1 MSGDVKEDNQPY
13 DEINITPMLDLAY
26 VLLVIFII
34 MTTASVQGVKV
45 ELPHTRNT
53 ASLAQPQT
61 RAITVTLDGAV
72 YLDAY
77 PVDMVMLEQRLSEFK
92 GNNPSLPVVL
102 KADAAA
108 HYDKVSEVLEIC
120 KKLGITEIGLVTKKS
135 SE

>member
-1 MSGDVKEDNQPY
+1 MSADVKEDNQPY

-34 MTTASVQGVKV
+34 MTTASVQGAKV
-45 ELPHTRNT
+45 ELPRTSNT
-53 ASLAQPQT
+53 ASLAKPQT

-92 GNNPSLPVVL
+92 GDNPSLPVVL
-102 KADAAA
+102 KGDAAA
-108 HYDKVSEVLEIC
+108 HYDKISEVLEVC
-120 KKLGITEIGLVTKKS
+120 KKLGITEIGLVTKKGA
-135 SE
+135 E